1 MITDTLK
8 EIESTKSKLAEL
20 QKKAD
25 SERGKQLN
33 GLHSSL
39 GYASRDELIAALRGL
54 EGGAKVK
61 GRPGRKPK
69 SAAAAPA
76 PAAAAAAPTKKRSKR
91 ARITDDTRQKIVAAL
106 KGGAKGTQVAK
117 EYGISLPSL
126 QNIKKAAGLTKNRK

>member
-33 GLHSSL
+33 GLHTSL
-39 GYASRDELIAALRGL
+39 GYATRDELIAALRGL
-54 EGGAKVK
+54 EGGVKVK
-61 GRPGRKPK
+61 GRRGRKPK
-69 SAAAAPA
+69 AAAAAPA
-76 PAAAAAAPTKKRSKR
+76 SAAATPTKKRSKR

-117 EYGISLPSL
+117 DYGISLPSL

>member
-8 EIESTKSKLAEL
+8 EIENTKSKLAEL

-25 SERGKQLN
+25 TERSKQLN
-33 GLHSSL
+33 GLHTSL
-39 GYASRDELIAALRGL
+39 GFASREELISALRSL
-54 EGGAKVK
+54 DGAKAAK

-69 SAAAAPA
+69 AAASA
-76 PAAAAAAPTKKRSKR
+76 PAASKKRSKR
-91 ARITDDTRQKIVAAL
+91 ARITDDTRQQIVAAL

-117 EYGISLPSL
+117 DFGISLPSL